1 MSQPVIK
8 PKSFGRYEIQHFKS
22 SLDDIARKHKAKVD
36 KAYPLKCTNHTTAIN
51 DGSAKLKP
59 EEKIRKMAVASCHYY
74 GAIDCFDFE
83 EADAEVLEYN
93 KKVTPKRER
102 IIRKIEFDAAKT
114 LDKIIISPDEALE
127 VVEAFENDTYV

>member
-1 MSQPVIK
+1 MLGSFEEYAEAAKKEINEGLEQLKAIQNAQKTEIK
-8 PKSFGRYEIQHFKS
+8 SESASEPEK
-22 SLDDIARKHKAKVD
+22 KAKQAED
-36 KAYPLKCTNHTTAIN
+36 T
-51 DGSAKLKP
+51 KLKP

-127 VVEAFENDTYV
+127 VVEAFENNTYV